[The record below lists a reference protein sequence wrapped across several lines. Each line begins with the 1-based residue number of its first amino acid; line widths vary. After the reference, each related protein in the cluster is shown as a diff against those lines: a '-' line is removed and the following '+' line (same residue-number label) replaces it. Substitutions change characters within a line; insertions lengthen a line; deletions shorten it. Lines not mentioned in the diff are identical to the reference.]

1 MLFTERLNKLGE
13 LGIKPGYVTWEKY
26 LTRKLNYY
34 SLISIATVL
43 LAIVMYLAIGNYH
56 FMPILVI
63 AAFVFPMGMLFN
75 AQVNYVYALYLF
87 YLTASGVVFVLSY
100 EMGEN
105 SMIYLFFFP
114 LTISLITLLNKPE
127 MNKHIRILGSV
138 IMVLIFFNVVN
149 IRLGWFHNV
158 LNTEE
163 LDTVR
168 LVNIFLSSFITL
180 LFALALSRQNS
191 IQENELLGLLK
202 EKEILL
208 AEVHHRVKNNMAIVT
223 SLLNL
228 KKETCT
234 SDEAKEVLE
243 DSKNRIYSMALIHKN
258 IYGNRPI
265 KNIDFRAYITELAE
279 ELVSVY
285 TATNGDVKLSVD
297 AVDCHLHIDT
307 AIPCGFIINELITNS
322 LKHARVKGRD
332 LVITIAMK
340 KDGNNIHLT
349 YADNGPG
356 FFEDIA
362 RAKNSLG
369 MTLIELLN
377 QQLNARYFFKNNP
390 GMVYDM
396 KFALPKNET

>member
-1 MLFTERLNKLGE
+1 MSFRGQIHKLGE
-13 LGIKPGYVTWEKY
+13 LGIKPGYVPWEKY

-34 SLISIATVL
+34 SIISIATVL
-43 LAIVMYLAIGNYH
+43 LAIVMYLVIGNYH
-56 FMPILVI
+56 FMPVLLT
-63 AAFVFPMGMLFN
+63 AFFVFPLALLLNTRVG
-75 AQVNYVYALYLF
+75 YTYALYLF
-87 YLTASGVVFVLSY
+87 YLAASAVIFVLSY

-127 MNKHIRILGSV
+127 MNMHIRILGSI

-180 LFALALSRQNS
+180 LFALALSKQNS
-191 IQENELLGLLK
+191 IQENELLGLLR

-234 SDEAKEVLE
+234 SEEAKEVLE

-258 IYGNRPI
+258 IYGNKPF
-265 KNIDFRAYITELAE
+265 KNIDFNVYITELAE
-279 ELVSVY
+279 ELV
-285 TATNGDVKLSVD
+285 
-297 AVDCHLHIDT
+297 
-307 AIPCGFIINELITNS
+307 
-322 LKHARVKGRD
+322 
-332 LVITIAMK
+332 
-340 KDGNNIHLT
+340 
-349 YADNGPG
+349 
-356 FFEDIA
+356 
-362 RAKNSLG
+362 
-369 MTLIELLN
+369 
-377 QQLNARYFFKNNP
+377 NA
-390 GMVYDM
+390 
-396 KFALPKNET
+396 